1 MRWSVRTDFRLT
13 LSWRGP
19 LPYRNQDWFLYDS
32 GLRHERVNPKNL
44 LNFSINLC
52 KKGKKNIYKFGLIF
66 FLLFILWINENKF
79 PQNIQILSLR

>member
-1 MRWSVRTDFRLT
+1 MKGLT
-13 LSWRGP
+13 
-19 LPYRNQDWFLYDS
+19 Q
-32 GLRHERVNPKNL
+32 KNL